1 MAEASFSPR
10 ETVFSPINPSLYNSI
25 FQLTLHRSPCPSA
38 PSERLGAGGS
48 VAATDA
54 LPPTEAWYKLHLLD
68 LKPRKVGPGSHL
80 PLCPQE
86 SRHKHPASQQPATS
100 PNSQQSHPPTTHTPP
115 PHHSP
120 PPGSTAVTSALP
132 PRGVQLVRDGAGHGL
147 QHLPEQD
154 LALLRGLGVKLD
166 AGPPRKLPGWKRLLL

>member
-25 FQLTLHRSPCPSA
+25 SQLTLHRSPCPSA

-100 PNSQQSHPPTTHTPP
+100 PNSQQSHPPTTHPPPPITPP
-115 PHHSP
+115 PRAARLSP
-120 PPGSTAVTSALP
+120 RPFHRGGYSWCVTGQATGCNTYP
-132 PRGVQLVRDGAGHGL
+132 NRIWPCFAAWG
-147 QHLPEQD
+147 
-154 LALLRGLGVKLD
+154 
-166 AGPPRKLPGWKRLLL
+166 